1 MRGGRNKFGP
11 MYKRDRALKQQKK
24 ALIHVSN
31 FKLEPSPS
39 LAPGLQMESNFPG
52 GLSGFLPPLT
62 PPDCDYVPPYCPPS
76 LGVAL
81 HSHGGSFSG
90 QYQYAA
96 TPYPSRSIKSEYLEQ
111 YTYSPDSP
119 LGYTYSEGCL
129 PGSPQTSSLP
139 PAMPPQ
145 LVSNLLHCEMDEAQ
159 VRLKVVTYLH
169 QEQNSRAKQE
179 RFSSFRLLCLM
190 ADQTLFSIVDWA
202 RSCIFFR
209 ELQVNKNTS

>member
-1 MRGGRNKFGP
+1 

-24 ALIHVSN
+24 DLIHVSN
-31 FKLEPSPS
+31 FRLEPSPS
-39 LAPGLQMESNFPG
+39 LAPGLQTESSFSG

-62 PPDCDYVPPYCPPS
+62 PPDCDYVPQYCP
-76 LGVAL
+76 
-81 HSHGGSFSG
+81 SFSG

-111 YTYSPDSP
+111 YTRSPDSP

-139 PAMPPQ
+139 PTMPPQ
-145 LVSNLLHCEMDEAQ
+145 LVSNLLLCEMDEAQ

-179 RFSSFRLLCLM
+179 KFSSFRVLCLM

-209 ELQVNKNTS
+209 ELQVKKNAS